1 MLAAYHLVL
10 STQIIVSYLL
20 INIMEEHLYVTFWY
34 LFMTAAHVVVE
45 GFRVLSLS
53 TMDIR
58 EIMKALQNGRIF

>member
-1 MLAAYHLVL
+1 MLATYHLAL

-34 LFMTAAHVVVE
+34 LFMTSAHVVVE